1 MYNKSVLLS
10 TQPRWCFEIINGKN
24 TELRKTK
31 PKLQPPFK
39 VLLYCTKPSVKGRYF
54 VGALGFNSDELYRT
68 PDGKIK
74 YGDSVELMACGSENY
89 SKDNFLNGKVIG
101 EFICDRIDEYE
112 CEFVDDDCLE
122 TVHLIDREDCDDE
135 DYPDRTL
142 IWSNEG
148 DNYNFS
154 PDDEIIKGS
163 RVSYKEL
170 KKYIGYGFNTFYGWH
185 ITDLKIYDK
194 PKELSEFYPPILCS
208 VYDKIP
214 TKQEL
219 DIDLMIKLPSP
230 QYHKSF
236 FCKKCKY
243 YNGDFGTC
251 DRGYKL
257 KPITRA
263 PQSWCYVEGE

>member
-10 TQPRWCFEIINGKN
+10 TQPRWCFEIINSKN

-194 PKELSEFYPPILCS
+194 PKELSEFIRVCPEWEKEKVTSKCRSCDHYYESRAECLTGC
-208 VYDKIP
+208 
-214 TKQEL
+214 
-219 DIDLMIKLPSP
+219 DIEGEI
-230 QYHKSF
+230 
-236 FCKKCKY
+236 
-243 YNGDFGTC
+243 
-251 DRGYKL
+251 
-257 KPITRA
+257 PITKA
-263 PQSWCYVEGE
+263 PQSWGYAEGE